1 MSSAWAIPYKNPMAM
16 IQSPADDWQGLK
28 GSDNGKL
35 QFDTMPNGVRAG
47 VINLYNAYFKRGKN
61 TLRTIFAA
69 YAPKGHGANDPLN
82 YANIVSQKIGV
93 GIDQKLKFDDII
105 DKLAKAII
113 QVESGSNI
121 SESDFEK
128 GLYAAL
134 DKLGFILQGGTYT
147 TATVTA
153 NKNKTKPKSWWWL
166 LPIIVGGGLLIY
178 NKRK

>member
-1 MSSAWAIPYKNPMAM
+1 MSSAWAIPYKNPLAM
-16 IQSPADDWQGLK
+16 IQRPADDWQGLK

-93 GIDQKLKFDDII
+93 GIDQTLEFEKVVSKLSR
-105 DKLAKAII
+105 AII
-113 QVESGSNI
+113 QVESGSDI
-121 SESDFEK
+121 SDLDFK
-128 GLYAAL
+128 RGLTLAL
-134 DKLGFILQGGTYT
+134 DKLGFTILEGGTYT
-147 TATVTA
+147 EIVVTG
-153 NKNKTKPKSWWWL
+153 KKKKPMNWWWL